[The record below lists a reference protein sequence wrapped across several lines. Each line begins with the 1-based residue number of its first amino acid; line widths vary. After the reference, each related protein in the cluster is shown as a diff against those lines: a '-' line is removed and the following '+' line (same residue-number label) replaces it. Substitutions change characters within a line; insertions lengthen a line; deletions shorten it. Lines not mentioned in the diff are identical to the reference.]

1 MCPQTPRK
9 FWGHCRNHHGFFH
22 RQEIVARWIGGG
34 LWWSLVVC
42 GGLVVVWGRIGLVSR
57 GGVRG
62 GLGPSKERLGMV
74 QGWSQGGSEGW
85 ERTDTGLAS
94 STQRVVCEFAG
105 IYAPV
110 FLMHAHEKC
119 RETCISN
126 LAVSIHLLLKDPYAH
141 IHRYTYI

>member
-1 MCPQTPRK
+1 
-9 FWGHCRNHHGFFH
+9 
-22 RQEIVARWIGGG
+22 VVVVGG
-34 LWWSLVVC
+34 LWWSGC
-42 GGLVVVWGRIGLVSR
+42 GLGADWAGFR

-62 GLGPSKERLGMV
+62 GLGLSKERLGMV